1 MDSAVLAAGLCG
13 RLWAS
18 VRPLWASVAL
28 CGLWELPGTSG
39 NSFLRLG
46 HLYQE
51 ATFHFV
57 ETAVLNIFLALV
69 VGMLSGRSNL
79 RQFRISCDFD
89 KFNILK

>member
-39 NSFLRLG
+39 NSFLRLW

-57 ETAVLNIFLALV
+57 ETAVLSIFLAFV
-69 VGMLSGRSNL
+69 VGTPSGRLIL
-79 RQFRISCDFD
+79 RQSFISDEFEQ
-89 KFNILK
+89 FHG

>member
-18 VRPLWASVAL
+18 VRPLWASVGI

-39 NSFLRLG
+39 KSFLRVW

-51 ATFHFV
+51 ATFPFA
-57 ETAVLNIFLALV
+57 ETAVLIVFVFFLLGSFPGSFIFDGFAFQNV
-69 VGMLSGRSNL
+69 FVC
-79 RQFRISCDFD
+79 FIFA
-89 KFNILK
+89 